1 MPTLDER
8 IEAPERIWIEE
19 DSIPYYYQEDE
30 LPDAGSPVTEYIRA
44 DLVAAEREWLLKII
58 ADRCPQCR
66 GTGIKGGSGGTE
78 DAKTILWKCDHGL
91 QWAALA
97 SEPRT

>member
-44 DLVAAEREWLLKII
+44 DLVAAEREWLRGQI
-58 ADRCPQCR
+58 AAIVAAYDRTFLMHTADFHSDGCGCLR
-66 GTGIKGGSGGTE
+66 CEI
-78 DAKTILWKCDHGL
+78 DRAR
-91 QWAALA
+91 AALA
-97 SEPRT
+97 QKDPAP